1 MSELTNIQRWLTSII
16 IKPGKLGEKIRLAD
30 QFYQLN
36 NEKVI
41 RPSLRSS
48 AGEKIGIYARGYVL
62 RLMDCMTAEYPALHH
77 LLGEELFGTFAKAYL
92 VKKPA
97 ASPDLY
103 DLGKNFPDF
112 LKAAQPENREIHNT
126 DPSMFDLPVELAK
139 LERAISEVSRSK
151 GLEGME
157 ENKSIENQMLY
168 LFGTVSFHA
177 SPCLQL
183 LQLQFPLVDF
193 VQAVQQG
200 SEAQVPDEKES
211 FIVVSRKNYI
221 VHVHELEQWQW
232 HFLTQFKATGNYLE
246 SAEFTAQ
253 QCDLEKSSL
262 MADMMLWIPV
272 AISIGYIYADSET

>member
-1 MSELTNIQRWLTSII
+1 MSELANIQRWLTSII
-16 IKPGKLGEKIRLAD
+16 IKPGTLGEKIRLAD
-30 QFYQLN
+30 QFYHLN

-41 RPSLRSS
+41 RPSIRSS

-92 VKKPA
+92 VRTP
-97 ASPDLY
+97 SGTPDLY
-103 DLGKNFPDF
+103 DLGKNFPEF
-112 LKAAQPENREIHNT
+112 LKAAQPENRGAHNV

-139 LERAISEVSRSK
+139 LERAISEVSRNK
-151 GLEGME
+151 GLEGRSE
-157 ENKSIENQMLY
+157 SNTVENQMLY

-183 LQLQFPLVDF
+183 LHLEFPLVDF

-200 SEAQVPDEKES
+200 REAKVPDKKES
-211 FIVVSRKNYI
+211 FIAVSRKNYI
-221 VHVHELEQWQW
+221 VHVHEIEPWQW
-232 HFLTQFKATGNYLE
+232 YFLTHLKATGNYLG
-246 SAEFTAQ
+246 SAEFAAQ
-253 QCDLEKSSL
+253 KYGLEKSSL

-272 AISIGYIYADSET
+272 AINLGYIYTDNPS